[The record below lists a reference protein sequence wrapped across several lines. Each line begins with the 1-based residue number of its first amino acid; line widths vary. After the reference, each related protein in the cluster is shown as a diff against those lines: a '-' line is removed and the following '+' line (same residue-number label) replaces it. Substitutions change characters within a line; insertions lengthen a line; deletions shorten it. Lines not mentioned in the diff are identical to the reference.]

1 MCKMI
6 TIDKRT
12 HRELLRHPR
21 KPSVWKR
28 LGIELPEDCMVFV
41 RPACVLLQYT

>member
-1 MCKMI
+1 MCKMLK
-6 TIDKRT
+6 IDKRT

-28 LGIELPEDCMVFV
+28 LGITLGDDCMVFV
-41 RPACVLLQYT
+41 RSSVVVLQYT